1 MRTYVMRP
9 EWREAYLHTA
19 ERALGPTGV
28 LRKFHPGFLGF
39 WITNTGG
46 DVNEVIHLYHYV
58 DYDEREAVRWRMSRD
73 SEWGGFDIETRPM
86 IESHRSEIF
95 LPATKALF
103 AAGVEDALER
113 MRKMADASRV
123 GTRDPGVYELRTY
136 QLELGYNPIP
146 KLIDEMATGLPS
158 KLRSDAAGLGELA
171 WMGYSDVGKLNQFVE
186 LWRYPSFQDHIRVRE
201 AARGAAEW
209 RECIGRIA
217 PMVQMFDTRLVK
229 PATFSPMQ

>member
-1 MRTYVMRP
+1 MRTRYVMRP

-46 DVNEVIHLYHYV
+46 DVNEVIHLYHYA

-95 LPATKALF
+95 LPATKALS
-103 AAGVEDALER
+103 AAGVEDALSE
-113 MRKMADASRV
+113 
-123 GTRDPGVYELRTY
+123 
-136 QLELGYNPIP
+136 
-146 KLIDEMATGLPS
+146 
-158 KLRSDAAGLGELA
+158 
-171 WMGYSDVGKLNQFVE
+171 
-186 LWRYPSFQDHIRVRE
+186 
-201 AARGAAEW
+201 
-209 RECIGRIA
+209 
-217 PMVQMFDTRLVK
+217 
-229 PATFSPMQ
+229 